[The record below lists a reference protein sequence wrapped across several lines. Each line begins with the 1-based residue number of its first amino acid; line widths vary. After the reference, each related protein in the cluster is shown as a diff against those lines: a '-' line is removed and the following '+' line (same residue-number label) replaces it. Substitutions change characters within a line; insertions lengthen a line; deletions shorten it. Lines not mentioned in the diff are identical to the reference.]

1 VVGIAKGKDWKVPI
15 HFVRSN
21 DLDKGKPVA
30 RRGRKARGLDE
41 SPDSPA
47 AERSVLMGVLALPQL
62 MPVPI
67 LSGSNYFLHS
77 AAQAREFEV
86 PQSDS
91 VVDEKEVR

>member
-1 VVGIAKGKDWKVPI
+1 MGIA
-15 HFVRSN
+15 
-21 DLDKGKPVA
+21 
-30 RRGRKARGLDE
+30 
-41 SPDSPA
+41 
-47 AERSVLMGVLALPQL
+47 ALPAL

-86 PQSDS
+86 PQSDG

>member
-1 VVGIAKGKDWKVPI
+1 M
-15 HFVRSN
+15 
-21 DLDKGKPVA
+21 
-30 RRGRKARGLDE
+30 GL
-41 SPDSPA
+41 
-47 AERSVLMGVLALPQL
+47 LALPQL

-86 PQSDS
+86 PRSDS